1 GGLRVPVGQYLEA
14 AVRRMGGRNGGPGHP
29 RAAGVLE
36 KVLARRAGGVAAA
49 QIEAVTGR
57 RRFPRRG
64 EREQESESQRRRARG
79 VHEGFLWVPGWRA
92 WSSRGRRESSTP
104 ENVTGLTPPS
114 PAAIVSTLDRTGA
127 PAGSR

>member
-1 GGLRVPVGQYLEA
+1 MERLLVPVAQHLEA
-14 AVRRMGGRNGGPGHP
+14 AVSRIGGRNGGPGHP
-29 RAAGVLE
+29 RA
-36 KVLARRAGGVAAA
+36 GGVAAA
-49 QIEAVTGR
+49 QVEALAGDR
-57 RRFPRRG
+57 RSLGRG

-104 ENVTGLTPPS
+104 EDVTGLTPPS
-114 PAAIVSTLDRTGA
+114 PADIVSTLDRTGA

>member
-1 GGLRVPVGQYLEA
+1 MVGGWSAYDDGYDNGYDNGEPDYESPV
-14 AVRRMGGRNGGPGHP
+14 
-29 RAAGVLE
+29 AGETWTPLDQQT
-36 KVLARRAGGVAAA
+36 LNATLG
-49 QIEAVTGR
+49 
-57 RRFPRRG
+57 RG

-104 ENVTGLTPPS
+104 EDVTGLTPPS
-114 PAAIVSTLDRTGA
+114 PADIVSTPGRTRA